1 MRTAYGEP
9 VTIPTQYEALSDYLG
24 QHVQAEEG
32 ALSAYKAALEGRPD
46 DIVSYL
52 VGMILED
59 EARHHAIF
67 SEFQNTLQSRIK
79 WRSIEPIM
87 PSTRVEGDV
96 TELLETTEQLLALEQ
111 ADAKEL
117 KALRKQ
123 WSREPGER
131 RLWALLVETA
141 EFDTEKHIR
150 MLKYL
155 RGLLR
160 DAASRQAA
168 GDPAHSRIR
177 RWREQLRS

>member
-1 MRTAYGEP
+1 MHPYGDR
-9 VTIPTQYEALSDYLG
+9 VAVPTQYEALSAYLG
-24 QHVQAEEG
+24 EHVQAEEG
-32 ALSAYKAALEGRPD
+32 ALNAYAAALEGRPD
-46 DIVSYL
+46 DVISYL
-52 VGMILED
+52 IGMILED

-67 SEFQNTLQSRIK
+67 LEFQNTLESRIH
-79 WRSIEPIM
+79 WRTIEPVV

-96 TELLETTEQLLALEQ
+96 TELLRTTEQLLALEQ

-123 WSREPGER
+123 WAREPGER

-141 EFDTEKHIR
+141 ELDTEKHIR

-160 DAASRQAA
+160 DASSKQATA
-168 GDPAHSRIR
+168 DLGRSRIR
-177 RWREQLRS
+177 KWLQRLGS